1 MLPELPEG
9 SDEQKWFSDQ
19 PAILCDKR
27 IYIVNRFVTDIRAYF
42 DVFIAKIL
50 SYGDAILATPF
61 TGQMTRVATHN
72 PQP

>member
-19 PAILCDKR
+19 PAISCDKR
-27 IYIVNRFVTDIRAYF
+27 ICIVNKFVTDIRAYF
-42 DVFIAKIL
+42 DVFIATIL

-61 TGQMTRVATHN
+61 TEQMTRVATHN
-72 PQP
+72 PQS